1 MRIHSDFKNAEE
13 NGQALLSKHV
23 LHTADVTG
31 ERINAQA
38 ENQAERK
45 K

>member
-1 MRIHSDFKNAEE
+1 M
-13 NGQALLSKHV
+13 LSKHV
-23 LHTADVTG
+23 LHTADMTG
-31 ERINAQA
+31 EKINAQA